1 MMIRLEYMNDT
12 KSIPEIITVFSKGV
26 ALSSS
31 EVSALTSNKQSLVT
45 VKRQLGALTRS
56 GYLEQSGAGR
66 SVKYTLTKKGRLLKP
81 IDMEQ
86 YLKQEPDVRLKNIHF
101 QFDVIEAPYAELFTA
116 DELARLESATKA
128 YHANA
133 TSSDAVARK
142 KELMRFIVEFSWKT
156 SQIEGNT
163 YDLISAERLLLYG
176 EKSSTNTEFEAQMI
190 LNQKEALEFILENEE
205 LWEKPK
211 ISSLE
216 MLHTFVGKKLDI
228 SRNLRKTMVGITGTN
243 YRPLESEFQIRDALE
258 LLFGT
263 IAHAHNVYEKALWS
277 VLGLSYIQPF
287 VDGNKRTSRL
297 LANAILLAKNYS
309 PISYRSVDDRTYKKA
324 CLVFYEQNSMEPFKK
339 LFIEQ
344 YIFAANNYNIA
355 SKA

>member
-1 MMIRLEYMNDT
+1 MNDT
-12 KSIPEIITVFSKGV
+12 KDIPEIISAFSKGA

-31 EVSALTSNKQSLVT
+31 KVAVLTSNKQSLVT
-45 VKRQLGALTRS
+45 VKRQLGVLTKL

-66 SVKYTLTKKGRLLKP
+66 SVRYTLTKKGWLLKP
-81 IDMEQ
+81 IDVEQ
-86 YLKQEPDVRLKNIHF
+86 YLNQAPDVRLGDSYF
-101 QFDVIEAPYAELFTA
+101 QFAVFEPPYVELFTT
-116 DELARLESATKA
+116 DELSRLEVATKT
-128 YHANA
+128 YHSNA
-133 TSSDAVARK
+133 ALSDPTTRK

-163 YDLISAERLLLYG
+163 YDLISTERLLLYG
-176 EKSSTNTEFEAQMI
+176 EKSPVNTEFEAQMI

-205 LWEKPK
+205 MWEKPK

-228 SRNLRKTMVGITGTN
+228 SRNLRKTLVGITGTN

-263 IAHAHNVYEKALWS
+263 IAKANNIYEKALWS

-297 LANAILLAKNYS
+297 LANAVLLAENYS
-309 PISYRSVDDRTYKKA
+309 PISYRSVDDRAYKEA
-324 CLVFYEQNSMEPFKK
+324 CLVFYEQNSIEPFKK

-344 YIFAANNYNIA
+344 YVFAANNYNIA
-355 SKA
+355 DKA